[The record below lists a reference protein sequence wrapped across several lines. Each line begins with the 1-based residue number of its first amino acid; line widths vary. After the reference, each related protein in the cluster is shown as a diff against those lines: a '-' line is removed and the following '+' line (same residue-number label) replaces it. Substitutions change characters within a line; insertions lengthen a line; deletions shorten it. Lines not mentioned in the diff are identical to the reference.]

1 MGNPYFLRGVYR
13 GLAASEVQDLKS
25 SDPHVLK
32 SLTSKFRLV
41 VFDLDGTLV
50 DSRRDLAESAN
61 QVLEQCGAA
70 PLPEETIGRMVGDGA
85 ATLVARVFTA
95 STVPQPADALSRFLV
110 IYNSRLLRFT
120 RPYSGI
126 PEVLDGLR
134 SRVMLAVLTNKPVA
148 ATRSILE
155 GLHLSGYF
163 DDRVL
168 GGDGPFPRKP
178 QPAGLHHLIATAGV
192 TPSTTVLVG
201 DSVIDWRTAHA
212 ASAISCVARY
222 GFGYDGFPTDL
233 LHAHD
238 LLIDRPDQLP
248 ALL

>member
-1 MGNPYFLRGVYR
+1 MIPKSSDSTKSSRP
-13 GLAASEVQDLKS
+13 QILKS
-25 SDPHVLK
+25 S
-32 SLTSKFRLV
+32 TSKFRLV

-61 QVLEQCGAA
+61 QLLEQCGGA
-70 PLPEETIGRMVGDGA
+70 PLPEESIGRMVGDGA
-85 ATLVARVFTA
+85 ATLVARVFAA
-95 STVPQPADALSRFLV
+95 STVPQPADALPRFLAM
-110 IYNSRLLRFT
+110 YNSRLLRFT
-120 RPYSGI
+120 RPYARI
-126 PEVLDGLR
+126 PELLDGLQW
-134 SRVMLAVLTNKPVA
+134 RVTLAVLSNKPLQ

-178 QPAGLHHLIATAGV
+178 DPAGLHHLIATAGV
-192 TPSTTVLVG
+192 APSNTVLVG

-233 LHAHD
+233 LQTHD
-238 LLIDRPDQLP
+238 LLIDNPDQLP

>member
-1 MGNPYFLRGVYR
+1 M
-13 GLAASEVQDLKS
+13 
-25 SDPHVLK
+25 
-32 SLTSKFRLV
+32 

-61 QVLEQCGAA
+61 QLLEQCGARS
-70 PLPEETIGRMVGDGA
+70 LPEEAIGQMVGDGA
-85 ATLVARVFTA
+85 ATLVARVFAA
-95 STVPQPADALSRFLV
+95 STVPQPVDALSRFLA

-120 RPYSGI
+120 RPYPGI
-126 PEVLDGLR
+126 PELLDGLR
-134 SRVMLAVLTNKPVA
+134 ARVPLAVLTNKPLP
-148 ATRSILE
+148 ATRSILD

-178 QPAGLHHLIATAGV
+178 DPAGLHHLIATAGV
-192 TPSTTVLVG
+192 APSASVLVG

-212 ASAISCVARY
+212 ASAVSCVARY

-233 LHAHD
+233 LQAHD
-238 LLIDRPDQLP
+238 LLIDRPDEFP